1 MRDSSRCLRTAGA
14 GFVLLALSA
23 AAQAEDGY
31 RLWLRYDPLPA
42 PLRQQY
48 AGEATEIFVEP
59 KGPTATIAATELE
72 RGLSGLLGSPVQIQP
87 TLERDGAVVLALAN
101 SPDVE
106 LLHLG
111 TAGLGREGFLLKA
124 ARVHGRHVTLVV
136 ANSDNGL
143 LYGAFAL
150 LRRIETHETLER
162 IDIRDAPTLP
172 LRLLNHWDNLDRTV
186 ERGYAGLSIWDW
198 PTLPQRIDARYVDYA
213 RANASIGINGTVLN
227 NVNADPRIVTAE
239 YLRKVAA
246 LADLFRAYGIQ
257 GLSVG
262 ALQQSHRDRRI
273 ENSRPARSRDSG
285 MVEGEGRRNLSPH
298 S

>member
-48 AGEATEIFVEP
+48 AREATEIFVEP

-106 LLHLG
+106 SLHLG

-150 LRRIETHETLER
+150 LRRIELTKR
-162 IDIRDAPTLP
+162 
-172 LRLLNHWDNLDRTV
+172 W
-186 ERGYAGLSIWDW
+186 S
-198 PTLPQRIDARYVDYA
+198 
-213 RANASIGINGTVLN
+213 ASIFATRPPYPFACSTIGTISIGPSSVVTPVCRSGIGRPCRSASTR
-227 NVNADPRIVTAE
+227 DMSTTR
-239 YLRKVAA
+239 A
-246 LADLFRAYGIQ
+246 LMP
-257 GLSVG
+257 
-262 ALQQSHRDRRI
+262 QSASMEPSSITSTPTRESSPPNI
-273 ENSRPARSRDSG
+273 CARS
-285 MVEGEGRRNLSPH
+285 PP
-298 S
+298 